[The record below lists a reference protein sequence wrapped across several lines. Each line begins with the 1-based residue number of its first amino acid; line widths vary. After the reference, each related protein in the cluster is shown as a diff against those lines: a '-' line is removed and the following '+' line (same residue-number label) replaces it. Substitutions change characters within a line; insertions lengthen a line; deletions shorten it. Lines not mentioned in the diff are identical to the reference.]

1 MQGGVRIQKRIGA
14 FTRSLITPSLELLSY
29 PICSVREVRMNAVE
43 DGYTYA
49 HVCRK
54 SLLNHY
60 SQTPLSQ
67 LDSFRFHQSLAKQ
80 ISCKHKFSF

>member
-1 MQGGVRIQKRIGA
+1 
-14 FTRSLITPSLELLSY
+14 
-29 PICSVREVRMNAVE
+29 MNAVE

-80 ISCKHKFSF
+80 ISCKHKLSF